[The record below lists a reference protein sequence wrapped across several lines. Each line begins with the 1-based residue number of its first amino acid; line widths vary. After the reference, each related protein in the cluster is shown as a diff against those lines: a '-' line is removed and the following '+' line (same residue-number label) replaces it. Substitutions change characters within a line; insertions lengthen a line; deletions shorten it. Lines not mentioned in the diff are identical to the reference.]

1 MSGEV
6 PMYYL
11 SQGQVDQALLW
22 VFNVY
27 IPYGIF
33 WLIIGFAIFSTVHEK
48 SKSAAISGLIM
59 AMFLYG
65 ITVLLPV
72 EVQAYFAVICGILLF
87 AVVYKI
93 FR

>member
-11 SQGQVDQALLW
+11 SQGDPASALLW

-33 WLIIGFAIFSTVHEK
+33 WLIVGFAIFATVHEK
-48 SKSAAISGLIM
+48 SRSAAISGLAM
-59 AMFLYG
+59 AMVLYG
-65 ITVLLPV
+65 INTLLPV
-72 EVQAYFAVICGILLF
+72 EVQAYFAVIVGVLLF
-87 AVVYKI
+87 AVIYKI